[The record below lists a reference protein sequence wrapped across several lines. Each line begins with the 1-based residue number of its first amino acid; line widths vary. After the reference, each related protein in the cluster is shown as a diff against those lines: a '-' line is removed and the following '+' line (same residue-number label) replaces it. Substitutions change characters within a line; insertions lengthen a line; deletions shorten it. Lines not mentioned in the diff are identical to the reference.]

1 MGIAR
6 KVELYN
12 QAFRLAHEHISKH
25 GDLNDRAGIVAD
37 LHDAIRRVLLTG
49 AEDVVAIAAAAI
61 RELQSQPQVP
71 PLDYGTTGV
80 N

>member
-6 KVELYN
+6 KVELYH

-37 LHDAIRRVLLTG
+37 LHEAIRRALLTG
-49 AEDVVAIAAAAI
+49 AQDVVAIAAAAI
-61 RELQSQPQVP
+61 RELQSQQQDP
-71 PLDYGTTGV
+71 PLGYGTAGV
-80 N
+80 D